1 METNLDEIAEREI
14 PITKKDCF
22 RRKMAKKMLRDLMK
36 HRMIENMKKYDNGF
50 VVRLREEEITI

>member
-22 RRKMAKKMLRDLMK
+22 RRKMAKKMLRDMMK
-36 HRMIENMKKYDNGF
+36 HRMIENMKKYDAGF
-50 VVRLREEEITI
+50 VVRIREEAFEV